1 MKNNVVFVGGNF
13 PRELKEEILGN
24 SKTRVQDAADNLQW
38 ALIEGLDTF
47 FPDMKNISA
56 PDIYSWPKS
65 YKAIRFQERHFSHK
79 PGADDTA
86 VGFCNLPL
94 YNLYSRYQAI
104 KKTLFRWVE
113 HFPREET
120 KTVVIYGLTTNR
132 LLAACALKNKIA
144 NVKIIQIV
152 PDLPQFMS
160 ESRNPFY
167 RTLKWIDFQFIKA
180 GLKMTDGMVLL
191 SEKMRKKLPV
201 ADKPFCVVEGIFLPS
216 SNKIIAEREANPTIL
231 YTGNLGVRSGVRM
244 LLDAFSKIKNSQFR
258 LWIRGEGVL
267 EAEVRQAAKA
277 DARIK
282 YLPRMTRDEILTR
295 QKRATILV
303 NPVSPDE
310 PYADYFFPSKTMEY
324 LASGTA
330 VVMFKL
336 GCLPEEYF
344 PFLHFPEQCSA
355 KALAEKFQE
364 IASMQDDERH
374 MKGESASRF
383 IFFEKSE
390 ISQVRKIVELIRT
403 IL

>member
-1 MKNNVVFVGGNF
+1 MKNNVVFLGGNF

-24 SKTRVQDAADNLQW
+24 SKTQVQDAADNLQW

-65 YKAIRFQERHFSHK
+65 YKAIRFQERRFSHK
-79 PGADDTA
+79 PGANDTA
-86 VGFCNLPL
+86 VGFCNIPL

-104 KKTLFRWVE
+104 KKALFRWGKSL
-113 HFPREET
+113 PRGET
-120 KTVVIYGLTTNR
+120 KTVVVYGLTSNR

-144 NVKIIQIV
+144 NVKIVQIV

-167 RTLKWIDFQFIKA
+167 RTLKWIDFHFIKA
-180 GLKMTDGMVLL
+180 GLKATDGIVLL
-191 SEKMRKKLPV
+191 SEKMRKKLPI
-201 ADKPFCVVEGIFLPS
+201 ANKPFCVVEGIFLPS
-216 SNKIIAEREANPTIL
+216 PKKIIAEREVNPTIL

-244 LLDAFSKIKNSQFR
+244 LLDAFSQIKNSQFR

-267 EAEVRQAAKA
+267 ETEVRKAAKA

-324 LASGTA
+324 LASGAA

-336 GCLPEEYF
+336 GCLPKEYF
-344 PFLHFPEQCSA
+344 PFLHFPEQCST
-355 KALAEKFQE
+355 KSLAQKLQE
-364 IASMQDDERH
+364 VASMQDNERRI
-374 MKGESASRF
+374 KGESAEKF
-383 IFFEKSE
+383 IFCEKSE
-390 ISQVRKIVELIRT
+390 TAQVRKIVELIRT